1 MTDQAQDA
9 RSAAYAS
16 LVSALV
22 GARTDPATARF
33 DSELAAAEA
42 GGGVDPAVARTLR
55 WWQRQSLRGVE
66 DHLAGVLPTVLASLS
81 AADREALATVA
92 SSAAAWAAATESAD
106 GPPLPPDRAPLPGPS
121 PAPTGSPGSDT
132 SGPARP
138 SADPGGAPYLR
149 PVDVGADDAEA
160 PTPRHATAPVRP
172 GFAPSDPWQ
181 LPRPPSPAS
190 TSRPDDP
197 VAHDSAG
204 SGAPSRRL
212 LVAGLTVLADD
223 DRTRRG
229 ASVPGATHD
238 QRTTTRHDDV
248 PGASG

>member
-9 RSAAYAS
+9 RSVAYAS
-16 LVSALV
+16 LVLALV
-22 GARTDPATARF
+22 GVRTDPATARF
-33 DSELAAAEA
+33 DAELAAAEA
-42 GGGVDPAVARTLR
+42 AGGVDPAVARTLR
-55 WWQRQSLRGVE
+55 WWQRQALRGVE

-92 SSAAAWAAATESAD
+92 SSAAAWAAATEAAG
-106 GPPLPPDRAPLPGPS
+106 GPPLPPDRAPLPRPS
-121 PAPTGSPGSDT
+121 AAPTRPPGSDT
-132 SGPARP
+132 SGPPRP

-149 PVDVGADDAEA
+149 PVDVDG
-160 PTPRHATAPVRP
+160 PPPRTVGPLRP

-181 LPRPPSPAS
+181 PPRPPSPAS
-190 TSRPDDP
+190 TIRPDDP